1 MNAKDIR
8 KYFLK
13 GHSHWP
19 SRDKVLPADLEGE
32 SESRE
37 AFLARV
43 LGMNEAGLKRHW
55 IKLQYQAAL
64 SPAAI
69 VEGDR
74 AMTAYVA
81 GTRGG
86 IGYVARESIRPG
98 DGVKVAF
105 IY

>member
-1 MNAKDIR
+1 MLALPCLQAYACFQGNASI
-8 KYFLK
+8 
-13 GHSHWP
+13 
-19 SRDKVLPADLEGE
+19 KVNG
-32 SESRE
+32 
-37 AFLARV
+37 
-43 LGMNEAGLKRHW
+43 KRHW